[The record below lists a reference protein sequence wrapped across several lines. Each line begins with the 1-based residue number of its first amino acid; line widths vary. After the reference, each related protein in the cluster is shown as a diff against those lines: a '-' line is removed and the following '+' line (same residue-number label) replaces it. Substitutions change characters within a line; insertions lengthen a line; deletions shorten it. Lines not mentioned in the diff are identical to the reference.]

1 MLPDIHEQW
10 VTSINFSFNA
20 PSGAGC
26 SLTLLLGATWL
37 QRFQGPDRHRPS
49 GALPEVAGT
58 GPFLPPFVG
67 MTPLATDGPGS
78 GSGAGFGRDH
88 AEKWQS
94 RGVSHTTLM
103 VTKTT
108 KSAGLNPV
116 STRTRVLFL
125 TRSPPAQAPSSSAST
140 AHSFPH
146 RTHTIR
152 RTTSLDSSAQHPNKP
167 SLWTHLPGADQTA
180 GEAPPNM
187 AQRRPPEH
195 CPVPPLSLPP
205 RTKQ

>member
-1 MLPDIHEQW
+1 MLPDPAPGSR
-10 VTSINFSFNA
+10 VVATFPGAGSPPA
-20 PSGAGC
+20 LRGPSGGGWN
-26 SLTLLLGATWL
+26 T
-37 QRFQGPDRHRPS
+37 
-49 GALPEVAGT
+49 
-58 GPFLPPFVG
+58 PFLPPFVG
-67 MTPLATDGPGS
+67 MTPLATDGPES

-94 RGVSHTTLM
+94 GGVSRTTLM
-103 VTKTT
+103 VTNIT
-108 KSAGLNPV
+108 
-116 STRTRVLFL
+116 
-125 TRSPPAQAPSSSAST
+125 SPASLKCGSQPRGHPHVRPLPRQSLPAQAPSSSAST

-180 GEAPPNM
+180 GEAPPNI